1 MYTWS
6 IACIWIYFFINYKTQ
21 PTESAFW
28 DCNCGSNWPT
38 TVSDQMYSAIVHILH
53 ASSSVRCS
61 GQWLM
66 KSRKM
71 YQICSEIPVK
81 WYRYIIK
88 EFIHLILFFVVYT
101 CTKQYIKNV
110 DFFFS
115 DTELLSLQWI
125 THVTKVYLFYGWTL
139 KLNIVHEY
147 WW

>member
-1 MYTWS
+1 M
-6 IACIWIYFFINYKTQ
+6 CIRDQLHLNIHIWTYFFINYKIQ

-71 YQICSEIPVK
+71 YHICSKIHVK

-88 EFIHLILFFVVYT
+88 EFIHLILFFVVFT
-101 CTKQYIKNV
+101 CTKQYIKKMWI
-110 DFFFS
+110 FFF
-115 DTELLSLQWI
+115 
-125 THVTKVYLFYGWTL
+125 G
-139 KLNIVHEY
+139 Y
-147 WW
+147 WAVVAIMNHTCN